1 MYTTQHSPP
10 ASLPYTLLPYQVG
23 HKAEGKEAFLTDHAV
38 TRKSGYLCWHWHI
51 SQALV
56 ATKKAVLQQF

>member
-23 HKAEGKEAFLTDHAV
+23 HKAEGKETFLTDHAV
-38 TRKSGYLCWHWHI
+38 TRKSVYLCWHWHTM
-51 SQALV
+51 ALV